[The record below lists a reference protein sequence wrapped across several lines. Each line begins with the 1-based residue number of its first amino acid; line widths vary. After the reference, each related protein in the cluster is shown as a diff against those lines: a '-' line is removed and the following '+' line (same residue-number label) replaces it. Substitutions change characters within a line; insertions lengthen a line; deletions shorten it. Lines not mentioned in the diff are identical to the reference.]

1 MLHKFYAFMMKS
13 NYIRKHYTN
22 DGTIT
27 NDISDDPEE
36 ND

>member
-1 MLHKFYAFMMKS
+1 MMKS

-27 NDISDDPEE
+27 NDTFDDAQESD
-36 ND
+36 